1 VAKELPF
8 EPSEPIDKADAEP
21 SFLVDVDGF
30 EGPLDLLLELAR
42 RQKVD
47 LSKISVLALA
57 EQYLLFIDAARQVR
71 LELAADYL
79 VMAAWLAYLKSRLL
93 LPDQHKSEE
102 PAAADLAAAL
112 AARLRRLEAIRAA
125 ADKLVNRPRLGRD
138 MFLNGA
144 PQGVL
149 TVRHATYKTN
159 LYELLEA
166 YATQRQ
172 TQVLSKVTLKTRVV
186 WSLQEAREALEHL
199 AGQIGEWATLDQY
212 LVQYFSTPEMARTV
226 RASTFSASLEMV
238 REGKI
243 ELRQDSAFSPIWV
256 RTKRDMANDMTVPSP
271 FMPEPQAHSP

>member
-1 VAKELPF
+1 MAKELPF
-8 EPSEPIDKADAEP
+8 EESEGIDKADAEP

-47 LSKISVLALA
+47 LAKISVLALT
-57 EQYLLFIDAARQVR
+57 EQYLLFIEAARQVR

-93 LPDQHKSEE
+93 LPDQHKAEE

-144 PQGVL
+144 PQGIL
-149 TVRHATYKTN
+149 TIRHANYKTN
-159 LYELLEA
+159 LYELLQA
-166 YATQRQ
+166 YASQRQ
-172 TQVLSKVTLKTRVV
+172 TQVLSKVTLKTRIV
-186 WSLQEAREALEHL
+186 WSLQEAREALERL
-199 AGQIGEWATLDQY
+199 AGQIGEWSTLDQY
-212 LVQYFSTPEMARTV
+212 LVQYCTTPEMVRTV

-243 ELRQDSAFSPIWV
+243 ELRQDSAFAPIWV
-256 RTKRDMANDMTVPSP
+256 RSKVDMPALMTPHIEPS
-271 FMPEPQAHSP
+271 ASA

>member
-8 EPSEPIDKADAEP
+8 EASEPIDKGDAEP

-47 LSKISVLALA
+47 LAKISVLALA
-57 EQYLLFIDAARQVR
+57 EQYLLFIEAARQVR

-93 LPDQHKSEE
+93 LPDHHKSEE

-112 AARLRRLEAIRAA
+112 AMRLRRLEAIRAA

-138 MFLNGA
+138 VFLNGM
-144 PQGVL
+144 PQGVM
-149 TVRHATYKTN
+149 TIRHAHYKTN
-159 LYELLEA
+159 LYELLQA
-166 YATQRQ
+166 YASQRQ
-172 TQVLSKVTLKTRVV
+172 TQVLSKVTLKNRVV
-186 WSLQEAREALEHL
+186 WSLQDAREALERL
-199 AGQIGEWATLDQY
+199 AGQITQWSTLDTF
-212 LVQYFSTPEMARTV
+212 LVQYFSTPEMVRTV

-243 ELRQDSAFSPIWV
+243 ELRQDSAFAPIWV
-256 RTKRDMANDMTVPSP
+256 RTKNESSAINQSLSD
-271 FMPEPQAHSP
+271 PQANLSS